1 MTDIVE
7 RLRIGRETCGVDMC
21 RIREAKSGC
30 TCAEAADEIE
40 RLRTENQELKLQ
52 YLSDQGQWIEETG
65 RLRERCTYFYEA
77 LHDIALGAHGNDGV
91 EFARKA
97 IGFIKLEFDADKIA
111 AANDLINRA
120 ALGEKE

>member
-1 MTDIVE
+1 MAKMTDIVE

-40 RLRTENQELKLQ
+40 RLR
-52 YLSDQGQWIEETG
+52 
-65 RLRERCTYFYEA
+65 EA
-77 LHDIALGAHGNDGV
+77 LWEIAKTDTQTWASAALVKDDWSIVERIAEVDQQGVAHRALLGV
-91 EFARKA
+91 KA
-97 IGFIKLEFDADKIA
+97 
-111 AANDLINRA
+111 RA

>member
-1 MTDIVE
+1 MSKYDKYKESAFTHEEMQPMIIETDMTDIVE

-21 RIREAKSGC
+21 RIREARSGC

-40 RLRTENQELKLQ
+40 RLREC
-52 YLSDQGQWIEETG
+52 
-65 RLRERCTYFYEA
+65 CTYFYEA

-97 IGFIKLEFDADKIA
+97 IGFVKLEFDADKIA
-111 AANDLINRA
+111 AANDLINRT
-120 ALGEKE
+120 ALREKE

>member
-7 RLRIGRETCGVDMC
+7 RLLLKKTLETVEDVHVLF
-21 RIREAKSGC
+21 AD
-30 TCAEAADEIE
+30 AADEIE

-65 RLRERCTYFYEA
+65 RLREA
-77 LHDIALGAHGNDGV
+77 LQKISEWDLTGTAL
-91 EFARKA
+91 
-97 IGFIKLEFDADKIA
+97 
-111 AANDLINRA
+111 A

>member
-1 MTDIVE
+1 MSDSLI
-7 RLRIGRETCGVDMC
+7 RNLRDL
-21 RIREAKSGC
+21 AS
-30 TCAEAADEIE
+30 CAHADLSVADEAADEIE
-40 RLRTENQELKLQ
+40 
-52 YLSDQGQWIEETG
+52 
-65 RLRERCTYFYEA
+65 RLRERCTYFYEV

-111 AANDLINRA
+111 AASDLINRA

>member
-1 MTDIVE
+1 MTDIVKE
-7 RLRIGRETCGVDMC
+7 L
-21 RIREAKSGC
+21 REAAELDPWYY
-30 TCAEAADEIE
+30 TVNEAADEIE
-40 RLRTENQELKLQ
+40 
-52 YLSDQGQWIEETG
+52 

>member
-40 RLRTENQELKLQ
+40 RLRVAMSRLIGAYEEYVRQQYPAGSFKYPAVKRQHDVDMAPAVRARLALRGESNEQE
-52 YLSDQGQWIEETG
+52 I
-65 RLRERCTYFYEA
+65 
-77 LHDIALGAHGNDGV
+77 
-91 EFARKA
+91 KA
-97 IGFIKLEFDADKIA
+97 
-111 AANDLINRA
+111 
-120 ALGEKE
+120 